1 MEKEWE
7 SSDQGGVVEVSVPAF
22 VDTMPAAPEAPEK
35 PPVVRP
41 FTELRGSVARALLIS
56 WAIFAVVVL
65 AAFGGKLDVLFNLGV
80 VFAFGG
86 VFFGVPLVLL
96 RIKRKK
102 EVTAK
107 VYVDTPNGRMPQN
120 EVMAQIIM
128 VPLILSVGM
137 AVIGY
142 MATHQ

>member
-1 MEKEWE
+1 MDREWD
-7 SSDQGGVVEVSVPAF
+7 SSSHDIVVETTAASVLAEPLRQVA
-22 VDTMPAAPEAPEK
+22 ES

-41 FTELRGSVARALLIS
+41 FSELGGGVARALLIS
-56 WAIFAVVVL
+56 WGVFALVVL

-80 VFAFGG
+80 VFAFGA

-96 RIKRKK
+96 RIKRKAHK
-102 EVTAK
+102 PKA
-107 VYVDTPNGRMPQN
+107 YVDTPNGRMSQT
-120 EVMAQIIM
+120 EALLQIVM
-128 VPLILSVGM
+128 VPVILSLGM